1 MIKIDSLYAA
11 QGVRFLTRTF
21 TNLKPGAD
29 GVVSLVFDPVTRV
42 VVINDNILIPI
53 GPGMQLEMAA
63 PWQMTNVTADEPL
76 SSASSSRSDDQV
88 KVTGKQQKQR

>member
-1 MIKIDSLYAA
+1 MIKIESMYAA

-21 TNLKPGAD
+21 TNLKPGVD

-53 GPGMQLEMAA
+53 GPGMQLEMEA
-63 PWQMTNVTADEPL
+63 PWQMTGPSEEQPGAN
-76 SSASSSRSDDQV
+76 SSSKSDDQV
-88 KVTGKQQKQR
+88 RATGKQQKPR